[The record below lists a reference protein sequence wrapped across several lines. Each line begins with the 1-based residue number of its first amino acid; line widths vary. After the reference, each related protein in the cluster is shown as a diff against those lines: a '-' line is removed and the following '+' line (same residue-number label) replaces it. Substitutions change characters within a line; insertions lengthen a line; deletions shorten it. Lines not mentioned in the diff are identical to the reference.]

1 MKKNISINISGIIF
15 HIEEDGYSKLKE
27 YLESINSYFASYE
40 DSSEI
45 IADIESRIAE
55 IFLTKLDEGKQVV
68 TIEDVTALI
77 ATMGT
82 TDDFEDI
89 QEDEDVVEVAESKEK
104 SNSTEA
110 HEESAVKR
118 LLRDEK
124 KRIVGGVASG
134 IAHYFGIDPLWIRLI
149 MLLLFL
155 NVFFGPISGVVLIT
169 YIILWIVVPGSHDL
183 GEDKDLKKMYRNPES
198 RVLGGVA
205 SGIAAYFGVDS
216 TVIRLV
222 FVLTVFLGGSG
233 LILYLILWI
242 ITPLANT
249 ITEKMQMQGKP
260 VTLSNIEHNVKES
273 LNVKEGEEKLFVK
286 ILLFPFRAIA
296 AIFQVLGKLLGPASK
311 FIVEALRVIAGLSI
325 TAIGLG
331 GMMGLI
337 IATSVVFGFMSGW
350 SNLVSFHDVFHC

>member
-1 MKKNISINISGIIF
+1 MFRN
-15 HIEEDGYSKLKE
+15 
-27 YLESINSYFASYE
+27 
-40 DSSEI
+40 
-45 IADIESRIAE
+45 
-55 IFLTKLDEGKQVV
+55 
-68 TIEDVTALI
+68 
-77 ATMGT
+77 
-82 TDDFEDI
+82 
-89 QEDEDVVEVAESKEK
+89 
-104 SNSTEA
+104 
-110 HEESAVKR
+110 
-118 LLRDEK
+118 EK

-149 MLLLFL
+149 ILLLFL
-155 NVFFGPISGVVLIT
+155 NVLFGPISGMVLIT
-169 YIILWIVVPGSHDL
+169 YIILWIVVPGSYDL
-183 GEDKDLKKMYRNPES
+183 GEDKNLKKMYRDPEG

-216 TVIRLV
+216 TVIRLI

-296 AIFQVLGKLLGPASK
+296 AIFQALGKLLGPASK
-311 FIVEALRVIAGLSI
+311 FIVEALRVIAGLFI
-325 TAIGLG
+325 TVIGLG

-337 IATSVVFGFMSGW
+337 ISTSVVFGFMSGW
-350 SNLVSFHDVFHC
+350 SNLVSFHDVPIELIRNSFPTFGYISIFVSSFIPLLGIALIGISILVKKIVLNAAMGWTIFGLWVLSMIGIGISVPKVVSEFSSEGEYRETRTYDFSKKMPL